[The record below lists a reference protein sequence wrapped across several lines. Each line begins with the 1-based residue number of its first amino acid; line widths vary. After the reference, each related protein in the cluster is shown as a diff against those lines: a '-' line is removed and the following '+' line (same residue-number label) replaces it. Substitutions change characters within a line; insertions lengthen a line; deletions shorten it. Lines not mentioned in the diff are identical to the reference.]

1 MPWTNDPQGGLSA
14 LPANAGSGFVSW
26 TSFQQG
32 PFFGTMNGE
41 DNLVSMVGSN
51 RLIQLNIPTYYTSAP
66 FYNSSGST
74 YEGLSSS
81 ETSCFAMSAAGA
93 NSSISCY
100 RKLISPLMLN
110 GNLEVRVGINYRNG
124 FKGVFARKN
133 NTRIFGFVATNNQ
146 YQIYNGSAYAN
157 VPITYQPDSVFFIS
171 ILRTLILSTD
181 SLISRVT
188 RPKYD
193 GSTPVVS
200 HVDTV
205 NVDIDELEFI
215 VEQTNLNEPNYEN
228 SLFFN
233 YLTGYSAY
241 R

>member
-14 LPANAGSGFVSW
+14 LPANAGSGFISW

-32 PFFGTMNGE
+32 PFFGSIDGE
-41 DNLVSMVGSN
+41 NNLVSMVGAN
-51 RLIQLNIPTYYTSAP
+51 PLIQLNIPTYYTAAP
-66 FYNSSGST
+66 FYNSTGST

-81 ETSCFAMSAAGA
+81 ETSCFSMSAAGA

-133 NTRIFGFVATNNQ
+133 NIRIFGFVATDNE
-146 YQIYNGSAYAN
+146 YQTYNGSAYAN
-157 VPITYQPDSVFFIS
+157 VPIAYHPDSVFFIS

-181 SLISRVT
+181 SVIARVT

-193 GSTPVVS
+193 GSTPVASIVE
-200 HVDTV
+200 TA
-205 NVDIDELEFI
+205 NLQIDELEFI
-215 VEQTNLNEPNYEN
+215 VEQTDLNGPVYEN

>member
-14 LPANAGSGFVSW
+14 LPANAGSGFISW
-26 TSFQQG
+26 TSFEQG
-32 PFFGTMNGE
+32 PFFGTIDGE
-41 DNLVSMVGSN
+41 NNLVSIVGSKP
-51 RLIQLNIPTYYTSAP
+51 LIQLNIPTYYTSAP
-66 FYNSSGST
+66 FYNSSRST

-100 RKLISPLMLN
+100 RKLILPLMLN

-124 FKGVFARKN
+124 LKGVFVRKN
-133 NTRIFGFVATNNQ
+133 NTRIFGFVATNNE
-146 YQIYNGSAYAN
+146 YQSYNGSAYIS
-157 VPITYQPDSVFFIS
+157 VPISYQPDSVFFIS
-171 ILRTLILSTD
+171 ILRTLILGED

-193 GSTPVVS
+193 GNAPIVS

-205 NVDIDELEFI
+205 NVAIDELEFI
-215 VEQTNLNEPNYEN
+215 VEQTDVSGPNYEN

>member
-1 MPWTNDPQGGLSA
+1 
-14 LPANAGSGFVSW
+14 
-26 TSFQQG
+26 
-32 PFFGTMNGE
+32 
-41 DNLVSMVGSN
+41 MVGAN
-51 RLIQLNIPTYYTSAP
+51 PLIQLNKPSYYTAAP
-66 FYNSSGST
+66 FYNSTGST

-133 NTRIFGFVATNNQ
+133 NIRIFGFVATDNA
-146 YQIYNGSAYAN
+146 YLSYNGSAYTD

-181 SLISRVT
+181 SVIARVT
-188 RPKYD
+188 RPKFD

-200 HVDTV
+200 HVETS
-205 NVDIDELEFI
+205 NLQIDELEFI
-215 VEQTNLNEPNYEN
+215 VEQTDVSGPTYEN

>member
-1 MPWTNDPQGGLSA
+1 MPWTNNPQGGLSA
-14 LPANAGSGFVSW
+14 LPANAGSGFISW

-32 PFFGTMNGE
+32 PFFGSIDGE
-41 DNLVSMVGSN
+41 YNLVSMVGAN
-51 RLIQLNIPTYYTSAP
+51 PLIQLNIPTYYTAAP
-66 FYNSSGST
+66 FYNSTGST

-110 GNLEVRVGINYRNG
+110 GNLEVRVGINHRNG

-133 NTRIFGFVATNNQ
+133 NTRIFGFVATDNA
-146 YQIYNGSAYAN
+146 YQSYNGSAYTN

-181 SLISRVT
+181 SVIARVT

-193 GSTPVVS
+193 GNTPVVS
-200 HVDTV
+200 IVETA
-205 NVDIDELEFI
+205 NVQIDELEFI
-215 VEQTNLNEPNYEN
+215 VEQTDVSGPTYEN